1 MKPIT
6 KHSCLHLLLDCLYN
20 YYGLDLKFYTL
31 GEFKMGILLKIL
43 MTVVTTL
50 MLSQKEIQQIR
61 NEIKAFK
68 EEE

>member
-1 MKPIT
+1 
-6 KHSCLHLLLDCLYN
+6 
-20 YYGLDLKFYTL
+20 
-31 GEFKMGILLKIL
+31 MGILLKIL

>member
-1 MKPIT
+1 
-6 KHSCLHLLLDCLYN
+6 
-20 YYGLDLKFYTL
+20 
-31 GEFKMGILLKIL
+31 MGILLKIL
-43 MTVVTTL
+43 MTAVTTL